1 MPSPIREGAP
11 TLTLICL
18 PRSRFEAALLC
29 YDSTLGQF
37 VTFGSL
43 ETAQLMGAL
52 SRRIAGN

>member
-1 MPSPIREGAP
+1 M
-11 TLTLICL
+11 TLICL
-18 PRSRFEAALLC
+18 PRSRFEASLLC